1 MNYITQFLSIKKNLF
16 LNKSLVFVVSLLTI
30 TFLFVY
36 MFYTGGNHS
45 ARIVLTSPN
54 QAIPPK
60 NWSLENKNAYI
71 EFRKTL
77 IQMENLLGNE
87 LKLWKSVHDKDI
99 FFFSATKILE
109 KGMFYINFKRGYDVI
124 GQKLTY
130 TATIN
135 ARNEEK
141 LEIEKKK
148 FYTALKNINRI
159 VSNKYLDHIE
169 NVMLPT
175 IDIRI
180 KSSLAAKKSQELAKK
195 NIEAAQ
201 KRIKDFTKLSG
212 NANFFKSKNN
222 FIEFFIYSE
231 LTKKSVET
239 GHIRLKENVLSIRDI
254 IISDGLNFV
263 VAEEMQPENNLNYQN
278 TVIAVLLS
286 FVFWIILILIGNFS
300 IAEYRNHITQKK

>member
-1 MNYITQFLSIKKNLF
+1 MNYITQFLSIKKKFF
-16 LNKSLVFVVSLLTI
+16 LNKSLVSVVSLLTI
-30 TFLFVY
+30 TLLFVY

-71 EFRKTL
+71 EFRRTL

-99 FFFSATKILE
+99 FFFSATKILA
-109 KGMFYINFKRGYDVI
+109 KGISFINFKRGYDVI
-124 GQKLTY
+124 YQKLTY

-148 FYTALKNINRI
+148 FYTSLKNINRI

-169 NVMLPT
+169 NVMLPAIEIGVQQSIT
-175 IDIRI
+175 
-180 KSSLAAKKSQELAKK
+180 AQENVDLFSA
-195 NIEAAQ
+195 E
-201 KRIKDFTKLSG
+201 RSET
-212 NANFFKSKNN
+212 FKSKKKEKITEY
-222 FIEFFIYSE
+222 FVYSE
-231 LTKKSVET
+231 LSKASEKTRNVKLKQSVLTILDIVKSD
-239 GHIRLKENVLSIRDI
+239 RLK
-254 IISDGLNFV
+254 FV

>member
-16 LNKSLVFVVSLLTI
+16 LNKSLVSVVSLLTI
-30 TFLFVY
+30 TLLFVY

-71 EFRKTL
+71 EFRKSL

-99 FFFSATKILE
+99 FFFSATKILA
-109 KGMFYINFKRGYDVI
+109 KGISFINFKRGYDVI

-148 FYTALKNINRI
+148 FYTTLENINRI

-169 NVMLPT
+169 NVMLPAIEIGVQRSIT
-175 IDIRI
+175 
-180 KSSLAAKKSQELAKK
+180 AQENVDLFSA
-195 NIEAAQ
+195 E
-201 KRIKDFTKLSG
+201 RSET
-212 NANFFKSKNN
+212 FKSKKQENITEY
-222 FIEFFIYSE
+222 FVYSE
-231 LTKKSVET
+231 LSKASEKTRNVKLKQSVLTILDIVKSD
-239 GHIRLKENVLSIRDI
+239 R
-254 IISDGLNFV
+254 LNFL

>member
-16 LNKSLVFVVSLLTI
+16 LNKSLVSVVSLLTI
-30 TFLFVY
+30 TLLFVY

-71 EFRKTL
+71 EFRKSL

-99 FFFSATKILE
+99 FFFSATKILA
-109 KGMFYINFKRGYDVI
+109 KGISFINFKRGYDVI

-148 FYTALKNINRI
+148 FYTSLKNINRI

-169 NVMLPT
+169 NVMLPAIEIGVQRSIT
-175 IDIRI
+175 
-180 KSSLAAKKSQELAKK
+180 AQENVDLFSA
-195 NIEAAQ
+195 E
-201 KRIKDFTKLSG
+201 RSET
-212 NANFFKSKNN
+212 FKSKKQENITEY
-222 FIEFFIYSE
+222 FVYSE
-231 LTKKSVET
+231 LSKASEKTRNVKLKQSVLTILDIVKSD
-239 GHIRLKENVLSIRDI
+239 RLK
-254 IISDGLNFV
+254 FV

>member
-16 LNKSLVFVVSLLTI
+16 LNKSLVSVVSLLTI
-30 TFLFVY
+30 TLLFVY

-71 EFRKTL
+71 EFRKSL

-99 FFFSATKILE
+99 FFFSATKILA
-109 KGMFYINFKRGYDVI
+109 KGISFINFKRGYDVI

-148 FYTALKNINRI
+148 FYTSLKNINRI

-169 NVMLPT
+169 NVMLPAIEIGVQRSIT
-175 IDIRI
+175 
-180 KSSLAAKKSQELAKK
+180 AQENVDLFSAERS
-195 NIEAAQ
+195 EA
-201 KRIKDFTKLSG
+201 S
-212 NANFFKSKNN
+212 KSKKQENITEY
-222 FIEFFIYSE
+222 FVYSE
-231 LTKKSVET
+231 LSKASEKTRNVKLKQSVLTILDIVKSD
-239 GHIRLKENVLSIRDI
+239 RLK
-254 IISDGLNFV
+254 FV

>member
-71 EFRKTL
+71 EFRKSL

-99 FFFSATKILE
+99 FFFSATKILA
-109 KGMFYINFKRGYDVI
+109 KGISFINFKRGYDVI

-148 FYTALKNINRI
+148 FYTSLKNINRI
-159 VSNKYLDHIE
+159 ISNKYLDHIE
-169 NVMLPT
+169 NVMLPAIEIGVQRSIT
-175 IDIRI
+175 
-180 KSSLAAKKSQELAKK
+180 AQENVDLFSA
-195 NIEAAQ
+195 E
-201 KRIKDFTKLSG
+201 RSET
-212 NANFFKSKNN
+212 FKSKKQENITEY
-222 FIEFFIYSE
+222 FVYSE
-231 LTKKSVET
+231 LSKASEKTRNVKLKKSVLT
-239 GHIRLKENVLSIRDI
+239 ILDI
-254 IISDGLNFV
+254 VKSDRLNFV